1 MLWVY
6 GRGRETDAIV
16 PYHRLERV
24 GQCTLKSKPYT
35 LNLHQKLEKPVIAAH
50 GYPKKG
56 DSHVH
61 LQESRAITEQ
71 PQNGAGKGH
80 MQALAVACKFDGCC

>member
-1 MLWVY
+1 MCRYTRMKSQCAGQFNSVLWVY

-35 LNLHQKLEKPVIAAH
+35 LS
-50 GYPKKG
+50 